1 MAPTFGS
8 ILWVASNVLLQTRVP
23 DEFRGRVFAAELIAM
38 ALVQS
43 ARTYLTAF
51 ALDELHTP
59 PRLLAVAVG
68 AALLAQG
75 LVLGDGSFFQSPQP
89 GDRSKN

>member
-1 MAPTFGS
+1 M
-8 ILWVASNVLLQTRVP
+8 LWVASNVLLQTTVP
-23 DEFRGRVFAAELIAM
+23 DEFRGRVFAAELIAL

-43 ARTYLTAF
+43 ASTYLTAF

-75 LVLGDGSFFQSPQP
+75 LVQGDGSVFP
-89 GDRSKN
+89 GRLRSR

>member
-1 MAPTFGS
+1 M
-8 ILWVASNVLLQTRVP
+8 
-23 DEFRGRVFAAELIAM
+23 
-38 ALVQS
+38 VQS
-43 ARTYLTAF
+43 ASTYLTAF

-75 LVLGDGSFFQSPQP
+75 LVQGDGSVFHKDRQP
-89 GDRSKN
+89 GDRSGGPAAR